1 MEIELSD
8 EEIGN
13 LNKIGELT
21 GVNKKE
27 IIKIALKAYL
37 ENLRFQ
43 METETWDK
51 LSDEA
56 LINFEKEYE

>member
-8 EEIGN
+8 EEMGN

>member
-27 IIKIALKAYL
+27 IIKIALRAYL

>member
-27 IIKIALKAYL
+27 VIKIALEAYL

-43 METETWDK
+43 METEIWDK